1 MKKSIA
7 VFAVAAL
14 MFGAQSAFAQEDA
27 ASEVGIN
34 ISGGATIVL
43 QGTTKAHDG
52 SDKGSID
59 ASYSYDLELSKE
71 FDNDSSIFVHIEGSA
86 GEGLNSKL
94 SLFSVLNGD
103 SGSTESL
110 LEISELWYEKGLF
123 DKKLTLTFGKL
134 DPAGYFDANEAA
146 NDETEQFL
154 AGMFVNN
161 AAVALPEPTLGLRA
175 TYAPIEWLELT
186 YAYFNQNEQWEHIDT
201 NGFNIV
207 EAAYKLSDT
216 GNYRLLY
223 WANAV
228 GIYDFKKGD
237 IGLDYGIGISA
248 DQAVNENIVLFARFG
263 YRNPDAVTI
272 EPEVDEND
280 DIIGF
285 EITPQISWSIGAQF
299 KGALWNREN
308 DAAGIAVGQNIIS
321 KDLVKFANE
330 RLFSGADIIKS
341 EAETQAEIYYKFAV
355 NDNIALTPVLQYV
368 SKPFGGNSLDSKSK
382 VIDSSFT
389 FGIRT
394 QISF

>member
-7 VFAVAAL
+7 VLAVAVL
-14 MFGAQSAFAQEDA
+14 MFGVQSAYAQEDA
-27 ASEVGIN
+27 ASAAGIN

-43 QGTTKAHDG
+43 QGTDKAHDD

-94 SLFSVLNGD
+94 RLLSALNGD
-103 SGSTESL
+103 SGSTESF
-110 LEISELWYEKGLF
+110 LEITELWYEKSLL

-161 AAVALPEPTLGLRA
+161 AAVALPDPTLGLRA
-175 TYAPIEWLELT
+175 TYAPIECLELS
-186 YAYFNQNEQWEHIDT
+186 YAYFAQNEEWSHIDT
-201 NGFNIV
+201 NGFNII
-207 EAAYKLSDT
+207 EATYKLSET

-223 WANAV
+223 WSNAGGTIDV
-228 GIYDFKKGD
+228 KNGERAQ
-237 IGLDYGIGISA
+237 DYGIGFSA
-248 DQAVNENIVLFARFG
+248 DQAINEKVILFARFG
-263 YRNPDAVTI
+263 YRPDTTDTV
-272 EPEVDEND
+272 EFGEND
-280 DIIGF
+280 SGYPFVESIS
-285 EITPQISWSIGAQF
+285 PQTSWSFGALV
-299 KGALWNREN
+299 KGALWEREN

-321 KDLVKFANE
+321 KDLAKFIDNE
-330 RLFSGADIIKS
+330 LSSPEETSSDS
-341 EAETQAEIYYKFAV
+341 ETQVELYYKFAI

-368 SKPFGGNSLDSKSK
+368 SKPFAGNVTNSDLKP
-382 VIDSSFT
+382 IDSTFT